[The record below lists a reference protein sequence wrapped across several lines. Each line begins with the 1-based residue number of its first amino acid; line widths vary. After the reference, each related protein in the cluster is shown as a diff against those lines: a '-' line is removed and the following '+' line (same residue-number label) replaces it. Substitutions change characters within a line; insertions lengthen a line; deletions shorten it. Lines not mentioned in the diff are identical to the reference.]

1 MNGRMFTASLTSPT
15 RCQGHSP
22 LSPPAMNHNRPQ
34 ALLVSLGGVGACGV
48 KLLGRNDPGL
58 GSRGVD
64 ARLREAVGVALG
76 PPPRRP
82 R

>member
-1 MNGRMFTASLTSPT
+1 
-15 RCQGHSP
+15 
-22 LSPPAMNHNRPQ
+22 MNHNRPQ